1 MSATVATMRILV
13 VEDDKLLS
21 EGLVS
26 VLSRAGHAVDYTA
39 SGKYADT
46 LLGQESYD
54 LLVLDVGLPD
64 IDGFEVLRRVRAR
77 HSPIG
82 VLVLTARDA
91 VEDRVHGL
99 DLGADDY
106 LTKPFSVAE
115 FEARVRALLRR
126 NAPPETRV

>member
-54 LLVLDVGLPD
+54 LLVLDVGLPTSTD
-64 IDGFEVLRRVRAR
+64 SKCCGGFAHAIRR
-77 HSPIG
+77 SG
-82 VLVLTARDA
+82 C
-91 VEDRVHGL
+91 
-99 DLGADDY
+99 
-106 LTKPFSVAE
+106 SC
-115 FEARVRALLRR
+115 
-126 NAPPETRV
+126 